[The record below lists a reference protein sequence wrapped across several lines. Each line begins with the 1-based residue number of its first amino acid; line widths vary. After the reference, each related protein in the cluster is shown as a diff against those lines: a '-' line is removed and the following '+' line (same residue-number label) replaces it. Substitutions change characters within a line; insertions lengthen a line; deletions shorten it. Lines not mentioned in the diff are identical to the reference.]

1 MSVNKLG
8 KMAVIGLSAAWI
20 AGCST
25 TATETDSSSVS
36 EAEANNV
43 AAESSAASANGS
55 TGNAGDES
63 FGANGNGDL
72 SSVIVDG
79 NGNVVSADTAAAAET
94 AVANA
99 KDMLVGVAHVFYFDF
114 DKSIVRPEAR
124 EALAKH
130 AKYLVTNPDA
140 RVVLEGHADERGTRE
155 YNMALGERRAKAVS
169 RYLTIQG
176 VAAAQ
181 IETVSFGEEKP
192 LEFGHNKQAWQ
203 ANRRVEVR
211 YE

>member
-36 EAEANNV
+36 EAEANKV
-43 AAESSAASANGS
+43 AAESTAANSTGS

-63 FGANGNGDL
+63 FGANGSGDL

-79 NGNVVSADTAAAAET
+79 VAVTAEEAAAAKAAAAST
-94 AVANA
+94 

-130 AKYLVTNPDA
+130 AKYLVANPDA

-181 IETVSFGEEKP
+181 IESVSFGEEKP
-192 LEFGHNKQAWQ
+192 LEFGHNKVAWQ

>member
-25 TATETDSSSVS
+25 TATETDSSSVTD
-36 EAEANNV
+36 AEANTV
-43 AAESSAASANGS
+43 AAESSAANSNG
-55 TGNAGDES
+55 TAAKAGDES

-79 NGNVVSADTAAAAET
+79 NVVSADAAAAAET
-94 AVANA
+94 AAANA
-99 KDMLVGVAHVFYFDF
+99 KDMLEGIAHVFYFDF

-124 EALAKH
+124 EALAMH
-130 AKYLVTNPDA
+130 AKYLVANPDA

-181 IETVSFGEEKP
+181 IESVSFGEEKP
-192 LEFGHNKQAWQ
+192 LEFGHNKTAWQ

>member
-25 TATETDSSSVS
+25 TATETDSSSVT
-36 EAEANNV
+36 EAEGNTV
-43 AAESSAASANGS
+43 AAQSSAANS
-55 TGNAGDES
+55 TGSSDGS

-79 NGNVVSADTAAAAET
+79 NGNVVSAENATAAQKAA
-94 AVANA
+94 ANA
-99 KDMLVGVAHVFYFDF
+99 KDMLVGVAHIFYFDF

-130 AKYLVTNPDA
+130 AKFLVANPDA

-181 IETVSFGEEKP
+181 IESVSFGEEKP
-192 LEFGHNKQAWQ
+192 LEFGHDKAAWQ

>member
-8 KMAVIGLSAAWI
+8 KFAVIGLSAAWL

-25 TATETDSSSVS
+25 TATDTDSSTV
-36 EAEANNV
+36 AEDSTATEQV
-43 AAESSAASANGS
+43 DDSTAGSS
-55 TGNAGDES
+55 DQS
-63 FGANGNGDL
+63 FGAGEDGAVT
-72 SSVIVDG
+72 SVIVEE
-79 NGNVVSADTAAAAET
+79 SADATAEDTMVDPLA
-94 AVANA
+94 
-99 KDMLVGVAHVFYFDF
+99 GVDTVFYFDF

-130 AKYLVTNPDA
+130 AEFLVANPDA

-176 VAAAQ
+176 VAASQ
-181 IETVSFGEEKP
+181 IETVSFGEEVP
-192 LEFGHNKQAWQ
+192 VAFGHDAEAWQ
-203 ANRRVEVR
+203 LNRRVEVR